1 MIIVRFST
9 EEALVTL
16 AIIPITFFIS
26 VIELNSFFLNPI
38 KPEKGGG
45 GIVLALTLTNY
56 SFLTARRIVTKSRDD
71 VSIATVYSGGVLTI
85 FCLFSVFPLRL

>member
-26 VIELNSFFLNPI
+26 VIELNWLFLNPI

-45 GIVLALTLTNY
+45 VGALC
-56 SFLTARRIVTKSRDD
+56 S
-71 VSIATVYSGGVLTI
+71 
-85 FCLFSVFPLRL
+85 P

>member
-26 VIELNSFFLNPI
+26 VIEFHFTNLNKI
-38 KPEKGGG
+38 
-45 GIVLALTLTNY
+45 
-56 SFLTARRIVTKSRDD
+56 
-71 VSIATVYSGGVLTI
+71 
-85 FCLFSVFPLRL
+85 

>member
-26 VIELNSFFLNPI
+26 VIELNWFFLNPI

-45 GIVLALTLTNY
+45 GHC
-56 SFLTARRIVTKSRDD
+56 ARADFNE
-71 VSIATVYSGGVLTI
+71 L
-85 FCLFSVFPLRL
+85 